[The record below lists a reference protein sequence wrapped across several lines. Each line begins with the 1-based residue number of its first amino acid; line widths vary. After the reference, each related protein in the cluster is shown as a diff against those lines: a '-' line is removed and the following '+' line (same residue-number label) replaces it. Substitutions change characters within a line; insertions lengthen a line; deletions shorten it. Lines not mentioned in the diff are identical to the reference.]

1 MSIVRTV
8 KYWALAGLLAPL
20 TILFTAELEGVQGW
34 VFPWLPVVGFLLWP
48 TWPIAIA
55 ADSYAEPQPG
65 LIMIST
71 TFSIG
76 LNVIVYSVVGVLVS
90 RFFSLLAVIL
100 TVLVRPPR
108 GFLRKLHTKR

>member
-1 MSIVRTV
+1 MSLIYTI
-8 KYWALAGLLAPL
+8 KYWALAGLLAPVA
-20 TILFTAELEGVQGW
+20 ILITAKLQGGVFAWPQ
-34 VFPWLPVVGFLLWP
+34 VGFLLWP

-90 RFFSLLAVIL
+90 RFFRS
-100 TVLVRPPR
+100 
-108 GFLRKLHTKR
+108 